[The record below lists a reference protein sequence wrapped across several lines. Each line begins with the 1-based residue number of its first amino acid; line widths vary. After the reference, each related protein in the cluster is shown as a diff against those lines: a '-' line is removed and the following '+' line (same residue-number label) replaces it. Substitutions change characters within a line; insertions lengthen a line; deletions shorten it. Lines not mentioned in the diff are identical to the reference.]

1 MNCRETFYFD
11 LVEIFYFGI
20 FHIGILILAQ
30 ILGMKSIHN
39 KAYQQLLELLRSKR
53 VENGITQ
60 EELAHRLGVRQG
72 IVSKIETHERRL
84 DIIEL
89 RDICKAIG
97 ISFPEFIKQLDDCI
111 TREENQKNE
120 ETQNL

>member
-1 MNCRETFYFD
+1 MS
-11 LVEIFYFGI
+11 
-20 FHIGILILAQ
+20 Q

-60 EELAHRLGVRQG
+60 EELAQRLGVRQG

-89 RDICKAIG
+89 RDICRAIG

-111 TREENQKNE
+111 TREENQTNE